1 MIVVIRMSNLT
12 VSYVLN
18 RSSGKNSS
26 LAKGNE
32 MISSNDRLHH
42 IVKSQITSHLR
53 ELASETDFLADH
65 YEVPRFTP
73 ENKCY
78 IVVVVN
84 PPTNRRMDSP
94 NWYPTVKALIDGLSD
109 AGIFEDDDDSV
120 ISSVTFIRGQK
131 TDNKK
136 YRLDLHIR
144 AGILDI
150 EGDTDNGRPN
160 ERERDYAHAT

>member
-1 MIVVIRMSNLT
+1 MSNLLL
-12 VSYVLN
+12 SYELN

-42 IVKSQITSHLR
+42 IVKSQITRHLR
-53 ELASETDFLADH
+53 EIAGETDFLADH
-65 YEVPRFTP
+65 DEVPRYTP
-73 ENKCY
+73 ENKCF

-120 ISSVTFIRGQK
+120 ITSVTFIRGQK

-144 AGILDI
+144 AGTLNI
-150 EGDTDNGRPN
+150 EGDTDNGRLD
-160 ERERDYAHAT
+160 ERDRTHACIV